1 MNDPETV
8 INAFRKYDTGAQ
20 MESAQNKDIVY
31 QIKSNLDD
39 SGIYSTMEYT
49 TYKNVRY
56 ESILSM
62 GDASKDD
69 ENRKKLY
76 ACLSAP
82 AERWSDLY
90 KAQRNAVITW
100 HASYLKAKEAGN
112 SDMVKRAEDKI
123 DEAQKQID
131 VLSTFRKNLRKYC
144 KAYTYI
150 SQIVD
155 LNDPE
160 LEIFYGFCTLLSH
173 RINGDDGT
181 DVDINSLV
189 MSDYRINKG
198 HMTSGSKQE
207 ELDDIIRQIN
217 LIWGEDTP
225 AEEGA
230 EILNAIADKVSAD
243 EVSRTQIRNSSN
255 SKDAIIQDGRL
266 ARIVTMAAMQLKG
279 EEFTAMVNKILND
292 PQSFNALL
300 PIIYDL
306 VNNKTR
312 FDVEAVQKAGRDSRK
327 KK

>member
-1 MNDPETV
+1 M
-8 INAFRKYDTGAQ
+8 
-20 MESAQNKDIVY
+20 M
-31 QIKSNLDD
+31 
-39 SGIYSTMEYT
+39 
-49 TYKNVRY
+49 
-56 ESILSM
+56 
-62 GDASKDD
+62 
-69 ENRKKLY
+69 
-76 ACLSAP
+76 
-82 AERWSDLY
+82 
-90 KAQRNAVITW
+90 
-100 HASYLKAKEAGN
+100 
-112 SDMVKRAEDKI
+112 KRAEDKI

-155 LNDPE
+155 LDDPE
-160 LEIFYGFCTLLSH
+160 LEIFYGFCSLLSH

-189 MSDYRINKG
+189 MSDYRINKVDVPDNPDDHHTLKPMTAG